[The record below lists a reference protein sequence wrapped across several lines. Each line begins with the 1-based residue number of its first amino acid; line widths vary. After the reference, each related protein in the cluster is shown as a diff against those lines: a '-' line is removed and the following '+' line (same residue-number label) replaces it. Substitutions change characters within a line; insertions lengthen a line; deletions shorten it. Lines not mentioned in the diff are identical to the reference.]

1 MVKKYIPQKGDL
13 VILTFD
19 PSSGHEQKGRRPAL
33 IISNEVFNKAL
44 GLAIACPITNTDRN
58 FPFHI
63 KLEAKNLKGY
73 IMTEQIKSIDFNAR
87 KVKFVEKVDE
97 DTLNQVLG
105 ITKSIIFWLNG
116 RKLKKDGNY
125 APVHQLQEI
134 MTNPYNEQTKEIEEK
149 YYIKNPQIFL
159 E

>member
-1 MVKKYIPQKGDL
+1 MVKNYIPQKGDL

-44 GLAIACPITNTDRN
+44 VLAIASPITNTNRN
-58 FPFHI
+58 FPFHV
-63 KLEAKNLKGY
+63 KLEAENLKGF

-105 ITKSIIFWLNG
+105 ITKSIIF
-116 RKLKKDGNY
+116 
-125 APVHQLQEI
+125 
-134 MTNPYNEQTKEIEEK
+134 
-149 YYIKNPQIFL
+149 
-159 E
+159 

>member
-1 MVKKYIPQKGDL
+1 MVKNYIPQKGNL
-13 VILTFD
+13 VILSFD

-63 KLEAKNLKGY
+63 KLEAKNLKGF

-87 KVKFVEKVDE
+87 KVKFVKKVNE

-105 ITKSIIFWLNG
+105 ITKSIIFSKTIL
-116 RKLKKDGNY
+116 
-125 APVHQLQEI
+125 I
-134 MTNPYNEQTKEIEEK
+134 
-149 YYIKNPQIFL
+149 
-159 E
+159 

>member
-13 VILTFD
+13 VILSFD

-33 IISNEVFNKAL
+33 VISNEVFNKAL

-58 FPFHI
+58 FPFHV
-63 KLEAKNLKGY
+63 KLEAQNLKGF

-87 KVKFVEKVDE
+87 QVKFVEKVDE

-105 ITKSIIFWLNG
+105 ITKSIIF
-116 RKLKKDGNY
+116 
-125 APVHQLQEI
+125 
-134 MTNPYNEQTKEIEEK
+134 
-149 YYIKNPQIFL
+149 
-159 E
+159 